1 LNISGKNVPLIFQLE
16 PFNSN
21 NNGVL
26 DKVLWETFMSLP
38 SNKIKGLSDNLR
50 TPTRLGKWTKRQRD
64 RLAYKFRAI
73 FEVEAHPD
81 TMGLSE
87 DEKVIKAQEIL
98 NDYIESWR
106 ELHDVVNYDK
116 DLTIKLE
123 DISKFNYRLLRESPA
138 LRSALT
144 LRTME
149 YLEIVNLRDDIIIA
163 MVKAREK
170 LKNGDI
176 NATVKFWKWFSEIK
190 KGFEHF
196 LRLDETDVMRRE
208 ILALRKAY
216 KRSQEELVLLKE
228 RESFANENSDGS
240 VIRVIMDDNN
250 GMKELEKLLNEN

>member
-1 LNISGKNVPLIFQLE
+1 MG
-16 PFNSN
+16 
-21 NNGVL
+21 
-26 DKVLWETFMSLP
+26 LP

-81 TMGLSE
+81 TMGLKE

-123 DISKFNYRLLRESPA
+123 DIRKFNYRLLRESPA

-149 YLEIVNLRDDIIIA
+149 YLEIANLRDDIIMS
-163 MVKAREK
+163 MVKARDK
-170 LKNGDI
+170 LKHGDI
-176 NATVKFWKWFSEIK
+176 SATVKFWKWFSEIK

-216 KRSQEELVLLKE
+216 KRNHDELTIFKEKE
-228 RESFANENSDGS
+228 RLANGKLSGN
-240 VIRVIMDDNN
+240 VITVITNDEGD
-250 GMKELEKLLNEN
+250 